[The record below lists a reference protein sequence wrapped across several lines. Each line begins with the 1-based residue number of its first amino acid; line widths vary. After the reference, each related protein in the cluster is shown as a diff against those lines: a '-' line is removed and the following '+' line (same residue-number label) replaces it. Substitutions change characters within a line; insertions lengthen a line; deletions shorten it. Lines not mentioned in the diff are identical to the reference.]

1 MSSQSIH
8 FLSLPPS
15 LCFLFFRTRHSIF
28 FLIYL
33 PIYEFVNREASIV
46 HNKKKGIHR
55 KTQKQD
61 YKIIEYKITKHRN
74 CKYIELK
81 KKPNTCFIARTFIT
95 FAFGLISLTLHN
107 FQKLGRFHL
116 NVKTPPGLLRDKHIF
131 KLPAAS
137 LRCETCETAAL
148 SSVESVAMSASVQ
161 I

>member
-1 MSSQSIH
+1 MFLMSSQTIH

-28 FLIYL
+28 FSFTYPSMNLSTERHQL
-33 PIYEFVNREASIV
+33 
-46 HNKKKGIHR
+46 HTTKKGIHR

-74 CKYIELK
+74 YKYIHRIK
-81 KKPNTCFIARTFIT
+81 KKKRNTCFIATFIARTFIT

-116 NVKTPPGLLRDKHIF
+116 NVKTPPGLLRRQTYF
-131 KLPAAS
+131 
-137 LRCETCETAAL
+137 
-148 SSVESVAMSASVQ
+148 
-161 I
+161 

>member
-33 PIYEFVNREASIV
+33 PIYEFVNREASVV
-46 HNKKKGIHR
+46 HKKKGIHR

-81 KKPNTCFIARTFIT
+81 KKRTPVLLQRLLQ
-95 FAFGLISLTLHN
+95 GHLLPLH
-107 FQKLGRFHL
+107 L
-116 NVKTPPGLLRDKHIF
+116 V
-131 KLPAAS
+131 
-137 LRCETCETAAL
+137 
-148 SSVESVAMSASVQ
+148 
-161 I
+161 

>member
-1 MSSQSIH
+1 MFLISSQTIH

-33 PIYEFVNREASIV
+33 PIYEFVNSEASVV

-81 KKPNTCFIARTFIT
+81 KKPNTCFIATFIARTFIT

-107 FQKLGRFHL
+107 FQKLGRFNL
-116 NVKTPPGLLRDKHIF
+116 NVKTPPGLLRRQTYF
-131 KLPAAS
+131 
-137 LRCETCETAAL
+137 
-148 SSVESVAMSASVQ
+148 
-161 I
+161 